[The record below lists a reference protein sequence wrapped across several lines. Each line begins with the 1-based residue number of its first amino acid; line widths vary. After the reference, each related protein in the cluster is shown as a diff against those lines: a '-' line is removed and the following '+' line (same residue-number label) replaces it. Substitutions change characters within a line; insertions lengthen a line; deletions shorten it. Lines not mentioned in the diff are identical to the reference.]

1 MKSISICVASILAL
15 AACSSPPKYPE
26 TAPARVEQAS
36 KAVQTLVTELQTS
49 GGALQI
55 KFDDQ
60 GNWLALA
67 ATGTADV
74 VGGDNASAI
83 KVARMRANATI
94 AEFLTNGVKSSRTVE
109 SLAKSISN
117 SNAKSDGDGV
127 DERSNNVARK
137 LTERM
142 SESSQAMLKG
152 VMVTN
157 ANYDGETAVVT
168 VAVTSVSIRG
178 ASMVRQQMSG
188 MMQ

>member
-1 MKSISICVASILAL
+1 MKRISLALACALAL
-15 AACSSPPKYPE
+15 AACSSPPKHPD
-26 TAPARVEQAS
+26 TAPARVEQAT
-36 KAVQTLVTELQTS
+36 KAAQTLVTDLQTN

-74 VGGDNASAI
+74 YGGDNATAV

-94 AEFLTNGVKSSRTVE
+94 AEFLSNGVKSSRTVE
-109 SLAKSISN
+109 SLAKSIAN
-117 SNAKSDGDGV
+117 SNAKSDGDGA

-142 SESSQAMLKG
+142 SESASAMLKG
-152 VMVTN
+152 VMVTSSN
-157 ANYDGETAVVT
+157 SDGETATVT

-178 ASMVRQQMSG
+178 ANMVRQQMSG